1 MPPSVALLTAIVQSV
16 RQLGVPTY
24 TPAQDMPKQLPAV
37 RIALVNSNPTNAYKG
52 AREYGYPF
60 QLDVI
65 SGKNKLVEGLTLAY
79 KVQDALRRLQVDG
92 YGVQLVNEPSL
103 SSVIDSSTN
112 EILNRQII
120 SVTYNII
127 EATAF

>member
-65 SGKNKLVEGLTLAY
+65 SGKNKLVEGLTLSY

-103 SSVIDSSTN
+103 SSMIDSSTN

-120 SVTYNII
+120 LVTYNII

>member
-1 MPPSVALLTAIVQSV
+1 MPPSVALLTAIVESV

-24 TPAQDMPKQLPAV
+24 TPAQNVPKQLPVV
-37 RIALVNSNPTNAYKG
+37 RIALVNSTPTTVYKS

-65 SGKNKLVEGLTLAY
+65 SGKDNLIEGLTLAY
-79 KVQDALRRLQVDG
+79 KIQDALRRLKVDS

-103 SSVIDSSTN
+103 SSMIDSSTN
-112 EILNRQII
+112 EVLNRQII
-120 SVTYNII
+120 LVTYNVI

>member
-1 MPPSVALLTAIVQSV
+1 MPPSVALLTAIVESV

-24 TPAQDMPKQLPAV
+24 TPAQNVPKQLPVV
-37 RIALVNSNPTNAYKG
+37 RIALVNSTPTTVYKS

-65 SGKNKLVEGLTLAY
+65 SGKDNLIEGLTLAY
-79 KVQDALRRLQVDG
+79 KIQDALRRLKVDG

-103 SSVIDSSTN
+103 SSMIDSSTN
-112 EILNRQII
+112 EI
-120 SVTYNII
+120 NII

>member
-1 MPPSVALLTAIVQSV
+1 MPPSVALLTAIVDSIS
-16 RQLGVPTY
+16 RLGVPTY
-24 TPAQDMPKQLPAV
+24 TPAQNIPKTLPMV
-37 RIALVNSNPTNAYKG
+37 RIALVNSTPTNAYKG

-65 SGKNKLVEGLTLAY
+65 SGKDKLVEGLTLAY
-79 KVQDALRRLQVDG
+79 KVQDALRHLQVDG

-103 SSVIDSSTN
+103 SSMIDSSTN